1 MAKYL
6 RLPDGSLYEV
16 PDNMSYGEAMQ
27 LARKD
32 YPDAFGAAQPQAQA
46 PAEQPQAERTW
57 GEAITDTGA
66 GLVKGVGNLVQLP
79 GQLYGLATG
88 DFSDTGVL
96 AAGKRIREAG
106 EGMESD
112 VLKQRRAA
120 VQQKVQAAESQGAIE
135 AFKTSF
141 METVKDPALIS
152 SFIAEQLPQLV
163 PIIATGGTAA
173 GLAAGRASAA
183 ALAKGAT
190 ADVAAKAA
198 QAAAV
203 KIGTTAAIQTGAVM
217 QGTDV
222 GADTYDAIYKNVLQH
237 TKDPQKAAEAALN
250 RARAAGVAGYGISVL
265 ANRYLLGGEAL
276 EKALLGGKT
285 GVGMVT
291 GAATGALKEI
301 PSENVEELGG
311 ALARNIAL
319 KDVDPTQ
326 SLTQGLGETAA
337 QATLGAVALGGV
349 AGANAGR
356 GGAEI
361 ARAKRQEER
370 AAQERTAAEEAKAK
384 AEQMADPQYLLD
396 IGQRYD
402 ALIEQRKQLREIINR
417 KVEKDDLEGQQTKQD
432 ARRQMQELDQDTTNR
447 DLVREYRAAKP
458 RIEELRRAPE
468 DVMLGYVGMG
478 AEPTEGIQA
487 RGKAKGL
494 YAGQP
499 SEEAQTQQPDP
510 SVQWARGVVE
520 WATDP
525 SEVRIRP
532 LEQRSGQSATGGLD
546 DLAALLMER
555 PERAAAVAKT
565 RPNIPGLSAW
575 QNTQLYKRLNVLV
588 PAYELR
594 RQATEAGQRGT
605 QAAQSRLLEVEA
617 EETAALDSARAEEAR
632 LRAEYEEAVRRAPQ
646 DIETRNARLRLEAA
660 AAEVAAIERMAQGA
674 SDFTGQ
680 GRLFAD
686 EAQGGA
692 SAARTPTARR
702 LAQQLQI
709 ARATGNRREAQRL
722 VEALRDQ
729 RDREA
734 SVTEREGPAVP
745 AELQKE
751 LGAGEVP
758 PAARLRETRDEA
770 FAGYVDLISRF
781 NRGAAR
787 QEQLESQ
794 QQIVINSLI
803 REAEE
808 NRGSPLSQ
816 SEADI
821 VARDAERMLR
831 DLRMR
836 FGDTRGTVQVGPP
849 KDADY
854 TTPWN
859 EDGTLRTDITE
870 PGATGY
876 GAPNVESFGPGYRT
890 FGSPAAAVRSIEEGL
905 DRLARTTAQVP
916 SRDHTDLLGTAAQR
930 FERALTFAQQRG
942 GTEADQA
949 LVARLADNADR
960 VLRDTETAPLATEY
974 LDDVRAGR
982 LGSAESKRQELAQR
996 LDLMD
1001 RMRDNADTRALPF
1014 TGRRGA
1020 PEPSVPYQTS
1030 TEFASFEELD
1040 RYLASDALKEQRA
1053 ALGLTKD
1060 TVSRLNKRLEP
1071 LRQKVAE
1078 LEQAAAEQKRLYDVA
1093 NSASE
1098 ADHAAAKTLV
1108 KETQRK
1114 VDRIESELDAAS
1126 FSLRQQLAE
1135 ASARLQSLHDRRAF
1149 VAREIQGIYSIWA
1162 NASQTEQSVRATIAA
1177 QNTRAKQLLGTVDA
1191 PASMDVERI
1200 FAEEERVRQLRRAT
1214 GGRMSLYVRALDDVA
1229 KAFAAMNNI
1238 AAQEGAPGEF
1248 SAALDLYLQKHEEAA
1263 IQLAELRKEG
1273 NALTAAQRNA
1283 ARAEKQIA
1291 DLYDKSTHA
1300 QKGVT
1305 EAQQAEAEA
1314 REKLKTVRERHE
1326 HLISFWEKEQAL
1338 VKEQKQ
1344 LARQIAAAKGTITK
1358 TSKRMDAVRDLFLEQ
1373 QGQILTEYRA
1383 QVVQAEALRDEV
1395 LRETEAQLASV
1406 RKDINAALA
1415 EAAPLRRRL
1424 NRLEE
1429 RVRPQPKPAQID
1441 RGEKPQVQSD
1451 AEAAQRAAQT
1461 QAEAERLV
1469 APRGVGRT
1477 QVSFEPRRLLASK
1490 DEKAP
1495 RRIEELI
1502 KILESPR
1509 TAPVELAPVD
1519 TQERDKLRKQQA
1531 DLFNKYQNA
1540 KSARSRALFGD
1551 MYDRI
1556 TARLRDAE
1564 QTTAS
1569 ALNNE
1574 ELVRVYE
1581 SMLPSIEVREA
1592 ARVELEKRR
1601 ADVDEKLSARL
1612 RSAEMRSSKRND
1624 ILKQLKD
1631 LEPRIEAKALNMRDL
1646 AAIERRPER
1655 RAEIEAKKAPLLQQL
1670 QDRRARLLEE
1680 LKGLD
1685 ERISKAFGVS
1695 RTPLEYR
1702 PTVEPAPAPKT
1713 DEEYSQAIE
1722 TRRKLYAEVDALN
1735 EQMRNAPYAEYKKLV
1750 KKRDALLQVLG
1761 DTSRDDSVAKAVQK
1775 AVAEVRGLGLKK
1787 LSEKRSAVLERLSTS
1802 PILAELDADQ
1812 LQSVAELAIG
1822 QPSGRAAGPVARNIG
1837 TNQQVLSQ
1845 AREATATDEAAAD
1858 VDADRLVAEQ
1868 RLEKHRANLVRI
1880 QNEIKRLKDAGRLK
1894 KGRAYTERG
1903 RTVVDLERRVKG
1915 AIERITKKLESYKY
1929 DDTAA
1934 FEAAED
1940 FESQTK
1946 LAEDLGVA
1954 QNIAESIDVE
1964 LPSEMRENGVSLE
1977 FSDPIEPLTMDAY
1990 EAALDGRVLD
2000 VLDVLADIGSNA
2012 LIRDSAAALRPL
2024 VMRTK
2029 IEVTTEPVTLNGQR
2043 VEAKYSPAQNKAT
2056 FDIRYLGERTVVHE
2070 LSHAATMRALDTPV
2084 EQQTPAQRRAVQEL
2098 DALLA
2103 DVKKDPK
2110 LEGAAFTENLPEFVA
2125 DLFSNTRLHAALD
2138 RGMKNWFKRFYNGI
2152 ANLIG
2157 LPKLQLT
2164 SERALAQA
2172 KELLMPSRQIKAVN
2186 QTDVASVMRG
2196 VFPNADIK
2204 TAAGTPNAIS
2214 KGVSQIVGRGE
2225 QSWWQ
2230 KVQANV
2236 AGLAFRTQ
2244 FLDNYA
2250 PIEQLTRMGVE
2261 RGKLDSMRAFQTMY
2275 YLRFGQQRNQFL
2287 AQAASRGVPQLV
2299 KNPDGGFTYEA
2310 KEGPN
2315 LAEISR
2321 ILSDADIGDAQQ
2333 VEGEFTAFLAI
2344 RRAMQVPGGFEK
2356 LNTKEPMTR
2365 AQAEAFMADVAADP
2379 KRQQAFE
2386 RAAEVYRQYN
2396 ANLLDFLVQ
2405 TGAMEK
2411 VKADALKRGDFVPF
2425 YRSTPDGTVEL
2436 VVMGERPV
2444 RIGDIASQPYL
2455 KEMLGDDQKILPV
2468 FTSALQNTAML
2479 LDMGLRN
2486 QAVKDTAYTMRDLGM
2501 GKVGS
2506 GVGPTGA
2513 RSKRN
2518 TLHFKEKGADR
2529 FLIMDE
2535 AALDQYGVPAEL
2547 LVKGMEGIKTTLPW
2561 VVKAMGVPAN
2571 WLRAGVTR
2579 MPTYALRQLIRD
2591 PINAWLV
2598 TGGNFTPVLSS
2609 LGELAKMQG
2618 GRSPTEDVLQR
2629 AGAISSNVFTGDKAD
2644 WNRTLRDISA
2654 GKNTWDTALAKLDAF
2669 ATQGDTATRA
2679 VLYNMYRERGMTHME
2694 ALLGS
2699 LESMNFSRRG
2709 VSPTMHFLSTMIPFF
2724 NAQIQGLDVI
2734 YRAAKGVSLFEK
2746 ETNARGKM
2754 LARGALML
2762 GSTLLYA
2769 AMMQDDEAY
2778 KNATEQERALNW
2790 FVRFPGLD
2798 EPVRVPIPFELGYA
2812 FKAIPEMLI
2821 NAAAEDKEA
2830 GDVVAGIGKLLY
2842 NSIPL
2847 GIPQALKPGIEV
2859 VTNYSFY
2866 SGRDI
2871 VSAREQALEPEAQ
2884 VRQNTTA
2891 LAQMLGGAAGVS
2903 PIQIDYLI
2911 RGYFGGLGALVAQMP
2926 NIVFRPGAPDEQV
2939 ERAERKLSELPVV
2952 GSLFQPTDGRGLIDE
2967 AYKTSQDFDRKA
2979 RTYKALVEQGRRA
2992 EAQAFAQRYIGEI
3005 AAASEAGRFRQQMGE
3020 FAKYRRFIQAS
3031 PSLSAQE
3038 KREQL
3043 DALRKIEI
3051 AYAQQLQALGK
3062 TTRQ

>member
-1 MAKYL
+1 MSKYL
-6 RLPDGSLYEV
+6 RLPNGALYEV
-16 PDNMSYGEAMQ
+16 PDSMSYGEAMQ

-46 PAEQPQAERTW
+46 PVEQPKGERTW
-57 GEAITDTGA
+57 GEAAGDVGA

-120 VQQKVQAAESQGAIE
+120 VQQKVQAAEGQGAIE

-141 METVKDPALIS
+141 METIKDPALLS
-152 SFIAEQLPQLV
+152 SFIAEQLPQLL

-203 KIGTTAAIQTGAVM
+203 KVGTTAAIQTGAVM

-222 GADTYDAIYKNVLQH
+222 GADTYDAIFQNVLQRGG
-237 TKDPQKAAEAALN
+237 TREQAAEAALN
-250 RARAAGVAGYGISVL
+250 RARAAGVAGYVISVL
-265 ANRYLLGGEAL
+265 ANRYLPGGEAL

-301 PSENVEELGG
+301 PSENIEELGG

-349 AGANAGR
+349 SGANAGR
-356 GGAEI
+356 GGNEV
-361 ARAKRQEER
+361 ARAKREEER

-417 KVEKDDLEGQQTKQD
+417 KIEKDDLEGQQAKQD

-458 RIEELRRAPE
+458 RIEALRTQQAEQARLAKLSPLEAFLEGIPEVQVLPTKRTKGPATISEEVDEAGFRAPARPATPDQQLVQFVNERVQLAQQQLPDATVEDMADYIAQDPRRA
-468 DVMLGYVGMG
+468 
-478 AEPTEGIQA
+478 AEFVA
-487 RGKAKGL
+487 RK
-494 YAGQP
+494 
-499 SEEAQTQQPDP
+499 
-510 SVQWARGVVE
+510 
-520 WATDP
+520 
-525 SEVRIRP
+525 
-532 LEQRSGQSATGGLD
+532 
-546 DLAALLMER
+546 
-555 PERAAAVAKT
+555 
-565 RPNIPGLSAW
+565 PNIPGLPVKM
-575 QNTQLYKRLNVLV
+575 QTQLIKRVDAHLQGLQ
-588 PAYELR
+588 
-594 RQATEAGQRGT
+594 RQAAQAGLRAT
-605 QAAQSRLLEVEA
+605 QAAQTRIGDVES
-617 EETAALDSARAEEAR
+617 EEAAALESARAEDERMRVEREAEAQRMAR
-632 LRAEYEEAVRRAPQ
+632 LNPEAQALYRMGQRPGPAIPQPGMFSDTPTELVRVQAPSFGQAAQQFSGATQGLDLQFNEDRNRVFGPEAVGTGEPQVTGPARRVEGGFRLFNEPGAPATDVGFRPLQQRVARLLASPDLSDEGYAFLRRVEDTLPRADAQVQEIRKGQTTQGYEQDVAQLGSLYDALDEQIGAIERGEQGVVTEGAPKYEEYAYRSEPAAASTAAMRPAFGTEVQAVLEGRPVKEPVPRGQPDTLERQEQEPRVVPAAQRRTVTAPSTLRGPSTSVRPGDLQ
-646 DIETRNARLRLEAA
+646 GNVPERRGGKPLQVPRQLSEQLALYEQARTEDQAAQLPLFEDVEKERGAIKADPEAFKRFMNSPFVRKLQKNLRESKELLKKRKPIEQMKKQVDALTAKVEAMRKA
-660 AAEVAAIERMAQGA
+660 AAEYRTESVVLENGRKLMSMQRSVRDLSESLTKRVLDDMQLRGALQKAREDVAVFERAAEMARGTPVYKDLSAELNKTRDELEALQAEHAALQIALKTLDSQIRVAKAANRIAELRNAAPFPYELAEAEAELRAAQVSLGDAVVEVGVQERMAK
-674 SDFTGQ
+674 
-680 GRLFAD
+680 
-686 EAQGGA
+686 AQ
-692 SAARTPTARR
+692 
-702 LAQQLQI
+702 
-709 ARATGNRREAQRL
+709 
-722 VEALRDQ
+722 
-729 RDREA
+729 
-734 SVTEREGPAVP
+734 
-745 AELQKE
+745 
-751 LGAGEVP
+751 
-758 PAARLRETRDEA
+758 
-770 FAGYVDLISRF
+770 
-781 NRGAAR
+781 
-787 QEQLESQ
+787 
-794 QQIVINSLI
+794 
-803 REAEE
+803 
-808 NRGSPLSQ
+808 
-816 SEADI
+816 
-821 VARDAERMLR
+821 
-831 DLRMR
+831 
-836 FGDTRGTVQVGPP
+836 
-849 KDADY
+849 
-854 TTPWN
+854 
-859 EDGTLRTDITE
+859 
-870 PGATGY
+870 
-876 GAPNVESFGPGYRT
+876 
-890 FGSPAAAVRSIEEGL
+890 
-905 DRLARTTAQVP
+905 
-916 SRDHTDLLGTAAQR
+916 TAA
-930 FERALTFAQQRG
+930 
-942 GTEADQA
+942 
-949 LVARLADNADR
+949 
-960 VLRDTETAPLATEY
+960 
-974 LDDVRAGR
+974 
-982 LGSAESKRQELAQR
+982 
-996 LDLMD
+996 
-1001 RMRDNADTRALPF
+1001 
-1014 TGRRGA
+1014 
-1020 PEPSVPYQTS
+1020 
-1030 TEFASFEELD
+1030 
-1040 RYLASDALKEQRA
+1040 EQRA
-1053 ALGLTKD
+1053 AEAVNASNRRKQEREKFL
-1060 TVSRLNKRLEP
+1060 
-1071 LRQKVAE
+1071 
-1078 LEQAAAEQKRLYDVA
+1078 AEQKRLEA
-1093 NSASE
+1093 MHSA
-1098 ADHAAAKTLV
+1098 A
-1108 KETQRK
+1108 
-1114 VDRIESELDAAS
+1114 VDRRRFDALDDAQ
-1126 FSLRQQLAE
+1126 R
-1135 ASARLQSLHDRRAF
+1135 SARERLLSGETP
-1149 VAREIQGIYSIWA
+1149 EIPD
-1162 NASQTEQSVRATIAA
+1162 T
-1177 QNTRAKQLLGTVDA
+1177 
-1191 PASMDVERI
+1191 
-1200 FAEEERVRQLRRAT
+1200 ERVRMQGDPYKVLGGYRA
-1214 GGRMSLYVRALDDVA
+1214 RIR
-1229 KAFAAMNNI
+1229 
-1238 AAQEGAPGEF
+1238 
-1248 SAALDLYLQKHEEAA
+1248 DL
-1263 IQLAELRKEG
+1263 
-1273 NALTAAQRNA
+1273 
-1283 ARAEKQIA
+1283 EKQIMA
-1291 DLYDKSTHA
+1291 GFRKSKVFAGTNL
-1300 QKGVT
+1300 
-1305 EAQQAEAEA
+1305 
-1314 REKLKTVRERHE
+1314 EKLRKTHDN
-1326 HLISFWEKEQAL
+1326 LYEQYRQA
-1338 VKEQKQ
+1338 KTAEQ
-1344 LARQIAAAKGTITK
+1344 R
-1358 TSKRMDAVRDLFLEQ
+1358 DAIGIKYDQ
-1373 QGQILTEYRA
+1373 A
-1383 QVVQAEALRDEV
+1383 AEALRAAEQRFKTESVMWPGAKGMLDELDAV
-1395 LRETEAQLASV
+1395 TFKAEWLESAINRGEFD
-1406 RKDINAALA
+1406 DI
-1415 EAAPLRRRL
+1415 
-1424 NRLEE
+1424 
-1429 RVRPQPKPAQID
+1429 RPQAAETFARTATAVAERRATENKIAAETAAARADAPATSGEPLTRTEVKKATKAKGTVYKA
-1441 RGEKPQVQSD
+1441 RGGIEAKQMYADYQAAIEIAKK
-1451 AEAAQRAAQT
+1451 AESEARGGDFVGRPT
-1461 QAEAERLV
+1461 QALSA
-1469 APRGVGRT
+1469 
-1477 QVSFEPRRLLASK
+1477 
-1490 DEKAP
+1490 
-1495 RRIEELI
+1495 
-1502 KILESPR
+1502 
-1509 TAPVELAPVD
+1509 
-1519 TQERDKLRKQQA
+1519 QA
-1531 DLFNKYQNA
+1531 Q
-1540 KSARSRALFGD
+1540 
-1551 MYDRI
+1551 
-1556 TARLRDAE
+1556 
-1564 QTTAS
+1564 
-1569 ALNNE
+1569 
-1574 ELVRVYE
+1574 
-1581 SMLPSIEVREA
+1581 EA
-1592 ARVELEKRR
+1592 AR
-1601 ADVDEKLSARL
+1601 D
-1612 RSAEMRSSKRND
+1612 
-1624 ILKQLKD
+1624 
-1631 LEPRIEAKALNMRDL
+1631 
-1646 AAIERRPER
+1646 
-1655 RAEIEAKKAPLLQQL
+1655 
-1670 QDRRARLLEE
+1670 
-1680 LKGLD
+1680 
-1685 ERISKAFGVS
+1685 
-1695 RTPLEYR
+1695 
-1702 PTVEPAPAPKT
+1702 
-1713 DEEYSQAIE
+1713 
-1722 TRRKLYAEVDALN
+1722 
-1735 EQMRNAPYAEYKKLV
+1735 
-1750 KKRDALLQVLG
+1750 
-1761 DTSRDDSVAKAVQK
+1761 
-1775 AVAEVRGLGLKK
+1775 
-1787 LSEKRSAVLERLSTS
+1787 
-1802 PILAELDADQ
+1802 
-1812 LQSVAELAIG
+1812 
-1822 QPSGRAAGPVARNIG
+1822 
-1837 TNQQVLSQ
+1837 
-1845 AREATATDEAAAD
+1845 
-1858 VDADRLVAEQ
+1858 
-1868 RLEKHRANLVRI
+1868 
-1880 QNEIKRLKDAGRLK
+1880 GRL
-1894 KGRAYTERG
+1894 
-1903 RTVVDLERRVKG
+1903 
-1915 AIERITKKLESYKY
+1915 
-1929 DDTAA
+1929 
-1934 FEAAED
+1934 
-1940 FESQTK
+1940 
-1946 LAEDLGVA
+1946 
-1954 QNIAESIDVE
+1954 
-1964 LPSEMRENGVSLE
+1964 
-1977 FSDPIEPLTMDAY
+1977 
-1990 EAALDGRVLD
+1990 LD
-2000 VLDVLADIGSNA
+2000 VLDDIITNSTNPLTRELAA
-2012 LIRDSAAALRPL
+2012 KFKPL
-2024 VMRTK
+2024 MLRTK
-2029 IEVTTEPVTLNGQR
+2029 LQVEPQQFVVDGVRLEGQYDPETNTIRMDPEALTEEALMHEV
-2043 VEAKYSPAQNKAT
+2043 A
-2056 FDIRYLGERTVVHE
+2056 
-2070 LSHAATMRALDTPV
+2070 HAATLRALAMP
-2084 EQQTPAQRRAVQEL
+2084 ENELSAQQVAAKRELENLYREIQSDPAFAEEYARKDLSEFVSEVLSNGEVRAKL
-2098 DALLA
+2098 DARKPTLLS
-2103 DVKKDPK
+2103 K
-2110 LEGAAFTENLPEFVA
+2110 LHEL
-2125 DLFSNTRLHAALD
+2125 LMR
-2138 RGMKNWFKRFYNGI
+2138 
-2152 ANLIG
+2152 LIG
-2157 LPKLQLT
+2157 ITPESSR
-2164 SERALAQA
+2164 SERALKAA
-2172 KELLMPSRQIKAVN
+2172 EALFMPSRPFVMVDN
-2186 QTDVASVMRG
+2186 RTVASVMRG
-2196 VFPNADIK
+2196 VFPGANIK
-2204 TAAGTPNAIS
+2204 AAAGTPNAIS

-2299 KNPDGGFTYEA
+2299 KNTDGGFTYEA

-2315 LAEISR
+2315 LAEVSR
-2321 ILSDADIGDAQQ
+2321 ILSDAGIGDEQQ

-2629 AGAISSNVFTGDKAD
+2629 AGAISSNVFTGDKSD

-2746 ETNARGKM
+2746 ETNARGK
-2754 LARGALML
+2754 LFARGALML
-2762 GSTLLYA
+2762 GSTLMYA

-2830 GDVVAGIGKLLY
+2830 GDVVAGIGKMLY
-2842 NSIPL
+2842 SSIPL

-2859 VTNYSFY
+2859 ATNYSFY

-2891 LAQMLGGAAGVS
+2891 LAQMLGSAAGVS

-2952 GSLFQPTDGRGLIDE
+2952 GSLFQPTDGRGIIDE

>member
-120 VQQKVQAAESQGAIE
+120 VQQKVQAAEGQGAIE
-135 AFKTSF
+135 AYMTSF
-141 METVKDPALIS
+141 METLKDPALIS
-152 SFIAEQLPQLV
+152 SFIAEQLSQLL

-198 QAAAV
+198 QAAAIKV
-203 KIGTTAAIQTGAVM
+203 GTTAAIQTGAVM
-217 QGTDV
+217 QGTGV
-222 GADTYDAIYKNVLQH
+222 GADTYDAIYKNVLQR

-265 ANRYLLGGEAL
+265 ANRYLPGGEAL
-276 EKALLGGKT
+276 EKALFGGKT

-291 GAATGALKEI
+291 GAAAGALKEI

-370 AAQERTAAEEAKAK
+370 ATQERTAAEEAKAK

-402 ALIEQRKQLREIINR
+402 ALIEQRKQLREITNR
-417 KVEKDDLEGQQTKQD
+417 KVEKDDLEGQQAKQD
-432 ARRQMQELDQDTTNR
+432 ARNALRALDEDQSNR
-447 DLVREYRAAKP
+447 ELVRTYFENKD
-458 RIEELRRAPE
+458 RIAQARRAPE
-468 DVMLGYVGMG
+468 DIMLDTVGLG
-478 AEPTEGIQA
+478 AEPAEGIQP

-494 YAGQP
+494 YPAQPEAVQAPKQEVPAG
-499 SEEAQTQQPDP
+499 
-510 SVQWARGVVE
+510 VQWARQVTE

-525 SEVRIRP
+525 NEVRIRP
-532 LEQRSGQSATGGLD
+532 LEARPAQAPTGGLD
-546 DLAALLMER
+546 DLAGLLMEQ
-555 PERAAAVAKT
+555 PIRARQLVETKA
-565 RPNIPGLSAW
+565 NIPGLNPW
-575 QNTQLYKRLNVLV
+575 QNTQLQKRLQRALQ
-588 PAYELR
+588 PLEE
-594 RQATEAGQRGT
+594 QQRGAFKQRT
-605 QAAQSRLLEVEA
+605 QDYAG
-617 EETAALDSARAEEAR
+617 TAAPQLQLEQDPFVEEYQQYAADEGKAERMTRAEIDR
-632 LRAEYEEAVRRAPQ
+632 
-646 DIETRNARLRLEAA
+646 IEQQAK
-660 AAEVAAIERMAQGA
+660 GA
-674 SDFTGQ
+674 SDYTGQ
-680 GRLFAD
+680 PRLFAD
-686 EAQGGA
+686 EAQTGA
-692 SAARTPTARR
+692 MPTRATTARS
-702 LAQQLQI
+702 LAAQLQI
-709 ARATGNRREAQRL
+709 ARATGNRAEQRRL
-722 VEALRDQ
+722 VEALRDLNA
-729 RDREA
+729 RED
-734 SVTEREGPAVP
+734 VRETEGPSIP
-745 AELQKE
+745 PELPQE
-751 LGAGEVP
+751 LGVTGPVP
-758 PAARLRETRDEA
+758 QTSQLRERRDEA
-770 FAGYVDLISRF
+770 FAGYVSLVDRF
-781 NRGAAR
+781 NRGAA
-787 QEQLESQ
+787 QPEQLQ
-794 QQIVINSLI
+794 AQRDVIVNTLI
-803 REAEE
+803 REREE
-808 NRGSPLSQ
+808 NTGSPVSSAEGDL
-816 SEADI
+816 I
-821 VARDAERMLR
+821 ARETDDMLR
-831 DLRMR
+831 DLRNR
-836 FGDTRGTVQVGPP
+836 FGDTRGTVRIG
-849 KDADY
+849 A
-854 TTPWN
+854 
-859 EDGTLRTDITE
+859 
-870 PGATGY
+870 PGAKDTEYAPAWENGELRRDLTDPGGTGF
-876 GAPNVESFGPGYRT
+876 GSANIESFGPGYRT
-890 FGSPAAAVRSIEEGL
+890 FGARDAAVRSIGERL
-905 DRLARTTAQVP
+905 DQLASTTAGKTREDITNVLPKPEQRIQQGINAVQQ
-916 SRDHTDLLGTAAQR
+916 SGAQESDVALAQR
-930 FERALTFAQQRG
+930 LDQMRPRVMADTQAQQ
-942 GTEADQA
+942 AA
-949 LVARLADNADR
+949 LDW
-960 VLRDTETAPLATEY
+960 
-974 LDDVRAGR
+974 LDDVRANR
-982 LGSAESKRQELAQR
+982 QGSAQMSRRALEDRLAVIEQAV
-996 LDLMD
+996 DQT
-1001 RMRDNADTRALPF
+1001 DTRALPL

-1020 PEPSVPYQTS
+1020 AVAPENQGLPFQSS
-1030 TEFASFEELD
+1030 TEFSSFEELD
-1040 RYLASDALKEQRA
+1040 AYLASDAIKEQRDG
-1053 ALGLTKD
+1053 LGLAKD
-1060 TVSRLNKRLEP
+1060 TMSRLNKRLEP
-1071 LRQKVAE
+1071 LRARLAGFE
-1078 LEQAAAEQKRLYDVA
+1078 LALAQANERLQNARGGDKKAATD
-1093 NSASE
+1093 
-1098 ADHAAAKTLV
+1098 LV
-1108 KETQRK
+1108 KEAKTRVDELQRK
-1114 VDRIESELDAAS
+1114 LDDELGTM
-1126 FSLRQQLAE
+1126 RAE
-1135 ASARLQSLHDRRAF
+1135 LSKVNARMTALNERRAYLS
-1149 VAREIQGIYSIWA
+1149 REIEGIYNIWA
-1162 NASQTEQSVRATIAA
+1162 NASQVEQDRRADVNAAPLEIKQSRRAIAA
-1177 QNTRAKQLLGTVDA
+1177 
-1191 PASMDVERI
+1191 
-1200 FAEEERVRQLRRAT
+1200 
-1214 GGRMSLYVRALDDVA
+1214 RMSFYADAQRKVADAYQRVLDT
-1229 KAFAAMNNI
+1229 
-1238 AAQEGAPGEF
+1238 E
-1248 SAALDLYLQKHEEAA
+1248 LDSTKKRFFDTFDTYLRTVEEAA
-1263 IQLAELRKEG
+1263 VQLAELRK
-1273 NALTAAQRNA
+1273 ADSKL
-1283 ARAEKQIA
+1283 IA
-1291 DLYDKSTHA
+1291 
-1300 QKGVT
+1300 
-1305 EAQQAEAEA
+1305 
-1314 REKLKTVRERHE
+1314 TVRRKAVAEQRLAETQERHK
-1326 HLISFWEKEQAL
+1326 HLIAFWEKEQQL
-1338 VKEQKQ
+1338 VQEQSK
-1344 LARQIAAAKGTITK
+1344 LARQIVAARGAITK
-1358 TSKRMDAVRDLFLEQ
+1358 VSNRINTVVQRFEAEQGVELEQ
-1373 QGQILTEYRA
+1373 RREVLA
-1383 QVVQAEALRDEV
+1383 QAQELQDEV
-1395 LRETEAQLASV
+1395 NDRDGAQI
-1406 RKDINAALA
+1406 K
-1415 EAAPLRRRL
+1415 PLRAAVADLAAQTESLRRFL
-1424 NRLEE
+1424 QPFEQRLKPRPTPVQIE
-1429 RVRPQPKPAQID
+1429 REI
-1441 RGEKPQVQSD
+1441 KPQVQAD
-1451 AEAAQRAAQT
+1451 REAAQAATEAQERAK
-1461 QAEAERLV
+1461 RLV
-1469 APRGVGRT
+1469 SPENVSREV
-1477 QVSFEPRRLLASK
+1477 VSFEKRRRLAEQ

-1495 RRIEELI
+1495 RRIEELQRL
-1502 KILESPR
+1502 LESPL
-1509 TAPVELAPVD
+1509 TP
-1519 TQERDKLRKQQA
+1519 
-1531 DLFNKYQNA
+1531 
-1540 KSARSRALFGD
+1540 
-1551 MYDRI
+1551 
-1556 TARLRDAE
+1556 
-1564 QTTAS
+1564 
-1569 ALNNE
+1569 
-1574 ELVRVYE
+1574 
-1581 SMLPSIEVREA
+1581 IEMREA
-1592 ARVELEKRR
+1592 ARAELDTRR
-1601 ADVDEKLSARL
+1601 TEVDDKLKARL
-1612 RSAEMRSSKRND
+1612 RNAEERSVTRNNLLQE
-1624 ILKQLKD
+1624 LKT
-1631 LEPRIEAKALNMRDL
+1631 LEARIANKALNQKDL
-1646 AAIERRPER
+1646 ARIEKNPELR
-1655 RAEIEAKKAPLLQQL
+1655 EQIEAQKAPLLEKL
-1670 QDRRARLLEE
+1670 QEQRAGKLTRLF
-1680 LKGLD
+1680 KLD
-1685 ERISKAFGVS
+1685 ARISRAFGVT
-1695 RTPLEYR
+1695 RTPVGDFVTPR
-1702 PTVEPAPAPKT
+1702 GDAA
-1713 DEEYSQAIE
+1713 Q
-1722 TRRKLYAEVDALN
+1722 AEVESLAAAQRPAQQTR
-1735 EQMRNAPYAEYKKLV
+1735 EIPRARAESEIEDIVSPVIEGPDGQERRLV
-1750 KKRDALLQVLG
+1750 
-1761 DTSRDDSVAKAVQK
+1761 T
-1775 AVAEVRGLGLKK
+1775 
-1787 LSEKRSAVLERLSTS
+1787 
-1802 PILAELDADQ
+1802 
-1812 LQSVAELAIG
+1812 
-1822 QPSGRAAGPVARNIG
+1822 QPGGRAAGPAARNIRK
-1837 TNQQVLSQ
+1837 NQRRITQ
-1845 AREATATDEAAAD
+1845 ARAATPAEEEAALSAGE
-1858 VDADRLVAEQ
+1858 ALVSQ
-1868 RLEKHRANLVRI
+1868 
-1880 QNEIKRLKDAGRLK
+1880 KRLDKLQENLKRVQAEKERLKAAGRLK
-1894 KGRAYTERG
+1894 KGNAYTDRG
-1903 RTVVDLERRVKG
+1903 RYVVDLERRVKAQIARVETARASDLRTFD
-1915 AIERITKKLESYKY
+1915 AIEATERDLQRMA
-1929 DDTAA
+1929 DA
-1934 FEAAED
+1934 EAAR
-1940 FESQTK
+1940 
-1946 LAEDLGVA
+1946 
-1954 QNIAESIDVE
+1954 E
-1964 LPSEMRENGVSLE
+1964 LLLNNPMDIEVPSEMRGDANLE
-1977 FSDPIEPLTMDAY
+1977 FSDPIEPLTVDAQ
-1990 EAALDGRVLD
+1990 EAAMDGRLLD
-2000 VLDVLADIGSNA
+2000 VLDTLADTGSNQ

-2029 IEVTTEPVTLNGQR
+2029 LVVTEGPVTIDGKQ
-2043 VEAKYSPAQNKAT
+2043 VEAKFNPVTNTAT
-2056 FDIRYLGERTVVHE
+2056 FDRKYLGERTVVHE
-2070 LSHAATMRALDTPV
+2070 LSHAATLRALNLPETELTD
-2084 EQQTPAQRRAVQEL
+2084 AQRNAKAEL
-2098 DALLA
+2098 QRLFD
-2103 DVKKDPK
+2103 DVASDPK
-2110 LEGAAFTENLPEFVA
+2110 LAGASFAEDLGEFTA
-2125 DLFSNTRLHAALD
+2125 DLFSNTRLHDVLN
-2138 RGMKNWFKRFYNGI
+2138 RGMANWFKRFYNSV
-2152 ANLIG
+2152 ADLIG

-2172 KELLMPSRQIKAVN
+2172 RELLMPSRQILTVKKSE
-2186 QTDVASVMRG
+2186 VASVMRG
-2196 VFPNADIK
+2196 VFPNANIK
-2204 TAAGTPNAIS
+2204 AAAGTPDAIS

-2230 KVQANV
+2230 KLQANV

-2250 PIEQLTRMGVE
+2250 PIEQLIRMGVE
-2261 RGKLDSMRAFQTMY
+2261 RGKLYSMRAFQTMY

-2455 KEMLGDDQKILPV
+2455 KELLGDDQKILPV
-2468 FTSALQNTAML
+2468 FTGALQNTAML

-2535 AALDQYGVPAEL
+2535 AALDQFGVPAEL
-2547 LVKGMEGIKTTLPW
+2547 LVKGMEGIKTTLPV

-2609 LGELAKMQG
+2609 LGEMAKMQG

-2644 WNRTLRDISA
+2644 WSRTLRDISA

-2679 VLYNMYRERGMTHME
+2679 VLYSMYRERGMTHME

-2746 ETNARGKM
+2746 ETNARGKL

-2778 KNATEQERALNW
+2778 KNATDQERALNW

-2830 GDVVAGIGKLLY
+2830 GDVVAGIAKLLY

-2859 VTNYSFY
+2859 ATNYSFY

-2871 VSAREQALEPEAQ
+2871 VSTREQALEPEAQ
-2884 VRQNTTA
+2884 IRQNTTA
-2891 LAQMLGGAAGVS
+2891 LAQMLSGLTGAAAPFVGQERGLS

-2926 NIVFRPGAPDEQV
+2926 NIVFRPGAPDAQV

-2952 GSLFQPTDGRGLIDE
+2952 GSLFQPTDGRGIIDE
-2967 AYKTSQDFDRKA
+2967 AYKTSQEFERKS

-2992 EAQAFAQRYIGEI
+2992 EAQAFAQRYVGEI

>member
-16 PDNMSYGEAMQ
+16 PDSMSYGEAMQ

-46 PAEQPQAERTW
+46 PAEQPKAERTW
-57 GEAITDTGA
+57 GEAVTDTGA

-152 SFIAEQLPQLV
+152 SFVAEQLPQLV

-222 GADTYDAIYKNVLQH
+222 GADTYDAIFQNVLQRGG
-237 TKDPQKAAEAALN
+237 TREQAAEAALN

-265 ANRYLLGGEAL
+265 ANRYLPGGEAL
-276 EKALLGGKT
+276 EKALFGGKT

-291 GAATGALKEI
+291 GAAAGALKEI

-356 GGAEI
+356 GGAEV

-402 ALIEQRKQLREIINR
+402 ALTEQRKQLREVINR
-417 KVEKDDLEGQQTKQD
+417 KVEKDDLEGQQAKQD
-432 ARRQMQELDQDTTNR
+432 ARRQMQELDQDTANR

-458 RIEELRRAPE
+458 RIEVLRTQQAEQARVAGMTPE
-468 DVMLGYVGMG
+468 EYFL
-478 AEPTEGIQA
+478 EGIPEVQVSPTQ
-487 RGKAKGL
+487 RTKGP
-494 YAGQP
+494 ATI
-499 SEEAQTQQPDP
+499 SEEVDELGFMAPARPATPAQQLAQRVNERVQLAQQQLPD
-510 SVQWARGVVE
+510 ATVE
-520 WATDP
+520 DMADYIAQDP
-525 SEVRIRP
+525 R
-532 LEQRSGQSATGGLD
+532 
-546 DLAALLMER
+546 LAAEF
-555 PERAAAVAKT
+555 VAKK
-565 RPNIPGLSAW
+565 PNIPGLPVKV
-575 QNTQLYKRLNVLV
+575 QTQLIKRVDAQLQGFQRQTTQAV
-588 PAYELR
+588 
-594 RQATEAGQRGT
+594 RQAMQAT
-605 QAAQSRLLEVEA
+605 QARVGEVES
-617 EETAALDSARAEEAR
+617 EEAAALESARAEDERMRAEREAEIQRMAR
-632 LRAEYEEAVRRAPQ
+632 LNPEAQALYRIGQRPKWGMFAPEQLELVRAEAPSVGQAAQQLAGATRGLDLQFNEDRNRALGPEAVGTGEPQVTGPARRVEGGFRLFNEPGAPATDVGFRPLQQRVARLLASPDLSDEGYAFLRRVEDTLPRADAQVQEIRKGQTTQGYEQDVAKLGSLYDALDEQIGAIERGEQGVVTEGPPKYEEDAYRSEPAAASTAAMRPAFGTEVQAVLEGRPVKEPVPRGQPDTMERQEQESRVVPAAQRRTVTAPSTLRGPNTSVRPGDLQ
-646 DIETRNARLRLEAA
+646 GNVPTRRGGKPLQVPRQLSEQLALYEQARTEDQAAQLPLFEDVEKERGAIKADPEAFKRFMNSPFVRKLQKNLRESKELLKKRKPIEQMKKQVDALTAKVEAMRKA
-660 AAEVAAIERMAQGA
+660 AAEYRTESAVLEDGRKLLSMQRSVRDLSESLTKRVLDDMQLRGALQKAREDVAVFERAAEMARGTPVYKDLSAELNKTRDDLEALQAEHAALQIALKTLDSQIRVAKAANRIAELRNAAPFPYELAEAEAELRAAQVSLGDAVVEVGAQERMAK
-674 SDFTGQ
+674 
-680 GRLFAD
+680 
-686 EAQGGA
+686 AQ
-692 SAARTPTARR
+692 
-702 LAQQLQI
+702 
-709 ARATGNRREAQRL
+709 
-722 VEALRDQ
+722 
-729 RDREA
+729 
-734 SVTEREGPAVP
+734 
-745 AELQKE
+745 
-751 LGAGEVP
+751 
-758 PAARLRETRDEA
+758 
-770 FAGYVDLISRF
+770 
-781 NRGAAR
+781 
-787 QEQLESQ
+787 
-794 QQIVINSLI
+794 
-803 REAEE
+803 
-808 NRGSPLSQ
+808 
-816 SEADI
+816 
-821 VARDAERMLR
+821 
-831 DLRMR
+831 
-836 FGDTRGTVQVGPP
+836 
-849 KDADY
+849 
-854 TTPWN
+854 
-859 EDGTLRTDITE
+859 
-870 PGATGY
+870 
-876 GAPNVESFGPGYRT
+876 
-890 FGSPAAAVRSIEEGL
+890 
-905 DRLARTTAQVP
+905 
-916 SRDHTDLLGTAAQR
+916 TAA
-930 FERALTFAQQRG
+930 
-942 GTEADQA
+942 
-949 LVARLADNADR
+949 
-960 VLRDTETAPLATEY
+960 
-974 LDDVRAGR
+974 
-982 LGSAESKRQELAQR
+982 
-996 LDLMD
+996 
-1001 RMRDNADTRALPF
+1001 
-1014 TGRRGA
+1014 
-1020 PEPSVPYQTS
+1020 
-1030 TEFASFEELD
+1030 
-1040 RYLASDALKEQRA
+1040 EQRA
-1053 ALGLTKD
+1053 AEAVNTSNRRKQERAKFL
-1060 TVSRLNKRLEP
+1060 
-1071 LRQKVAE
+1071 
-1078 LEQAAAEQKRLYDVA
+1078 AEQKRLEAVH
-1093 NSASE
+1093 SA
-1098 ADHAAAKTLV
+1098 A
-1108 KETQRK
+1108 
-1114 VDRIESELDAAS
+1114 VDRRRFDALDDAQ
-1126 FSLRQQLAE
+1126 R
-1135 ASARLQSLHDRRAF
+1135 SARERLLSGETP
-1149 VAREIQGIYSIWA
+1149 EISD
-1162 NASQTEQSVRATIAA
+1162 T
-1177 QNTRAKQLLGTVDA
+1177 
-1191 PASMDVERI
+1191 
-1200 FAEEERVRQLRRAT
+1200 ERVRMQGDPYKVLGGYRARIRDLEKQIMA
-1214 GGRMSLYVRALDDVA
+1214 GFRKS
-1229 KAFAAMNNI
+1229 KAFAGTNL
-1238 AAQEGAPGEF
+1238 E
-1248 SAALDLYLQKHEEAA
+1248 K
-1263 IQLAELRKEG
+1263 LRKTHDSLYEQYRQ
-1273 NALTAAQRNA
+1273 AKTAEQRDA
-1283 ARAEKQIA
+1283 IGAK
-1291 DLYDKSTHA
+1291 YD
-1300 QKGVT
+1300 
-1305 EAQQAEAEA
+1305 QA
-1314 REKLKTVRERHE
+1314 
-1326 HLISFWEKEQAL
+1326 
-1338 VKEQKQ
+1338 
-1344 LARQIAAAKGTITK
+1344 
-1358 TSKRMDAVRDLFLEQ
+1358 
-1373 QGQILTEYRA
+1373 
-1383 QVVQAEALRDEV
+1383 AEALRAAEQRFKTESVMWPGAKGMLDELDAV
-1395 LRETEAQLASV
+1395 TFKAEWLESAINRGEFDDIRPQAAETFARTATAVAERRAAENKAAAETAAARADAPATSGEPLTRTQVKKATKAKGTVYKSRGGVEAKQMYA
-1406 RKDINAALA
+1406 DYQAAIEIA
-1415 EAAPLRRRL
+1415 KKSQS
-1424 NRLEE
+1424 EE
-1429 RVRPQPKPAQID
+1429 RGGDFVGR
-1441 RGEKPQVQSD
+1441 
-1451 AEAAQRAAQT
+1451 QT
-1461 QAEAERLV
+1461 QALSA
-1469 APRGVGRT
+1469 
-1477 QVSFEPRRLLASK
+1477 
-1490 DEKAP
+1490 
-1495 RRIEELI
+1495 
-1502 KILESPR
+1502 
-1509 TAPVELAPVD
+1509 
-1519 TQERDKLRKQQA
+1519 QA
-1531 DLFNKYQNA
+1531 Q
-1540 KSARSRALFGD
+1540 
-1551 MYDRI
+1551 
-1556 TARLRDAE
+1556 
-1564 QTTAS
+1564 
-1569 ALNNE
+1569 
-1574 ELVRVYE
+1574 
-1581 SMLPSIEVREA
+1581 EA
-1592 ARVELEKRR
+1592 AS
-1601 ADVDEKLSARL
+1601 D
-1612 RSAEMRSSKRND
+1612 
-1624 ILKQLKD
+1624 
-1631 LEPRIEAKALNMRDL
+1631 
-1646 AAIERRPER
+1646 
-1655 RAEIEAKKAPLLQQL
+1655 
-1670 QDRRARLLEE
+1670 
-1680 LKGLD
+1680 
-1685 ERISKAFGVS
+1685 
-1695 RTPLEYR
+1695 
-1702 PTVEPAPAPKT
+1702 
-1713 DEEYSQAIE
+1713 
-1722 TRRKLYAEVDALN
+1722 
-1735 EQMRNAPYAEYKKLV
+1735 
-1750 KKRDALLQVLG
+1750 
-1761 DTSRDDSVAKAVQK
+1761 
-1775 AVAEVRGLGLKK
+1775 
-1787 LSEKRSAVLERLSTS
+1787 
-1802 PILAELDADQ
+1802 
-1812 LQSVAELAIG
+1812 
-1822 QPSGRAAGPVARNIG
+1822 
-1837 TNQQVLSQ
+1837 
-1845 AREATATDEAAAD
+1845 
-1858 VDADRLVAEQ
+1858 
-1868 RLEKHRANLVRI
+1868 
-1880 QNEIKRLKDAGRLK
+1880 GRL
-1894 KGRAYTERG
+1894 
-1903 RTVVDLERRVKG
+1903 
-1915 AIERITKKLESYKY
+1915 
-1929 DDTAA
+1929 
-1934 FEAAED
+1934 
-1940 FESQTK
+1940 
-1946 LAEDLGVA
+1946 
-1954 QNIAESIDVE
+1954 
-1964 LPSEMRENGVSLE
+1964 
-1977 FSDPIEPLTMDAY
+1977 
-1990 EAALDGRVLD
+1990 LD
-2000 VLDVLADIGSNA
+2000 VLDDISTNSTNPLTRELAA
-2012 LIRDSAAALRPL
+2012 KFKPL
-2024 VMRTK
+2024 MLRTK
-2029 IEVTTEPVTLNGQR
+2029 LQVEPKQFVVGGVRLEGQYDPETNTIRMDPEALTEEALLHEV
-2043 VEAKYSPAQNKAT
+2043 A
-2056 FDIRYLGERTVVHE
+2056 
-2070 LSHAATMRALDTPV
+2070 HAATLRALAMP
-2084 EQQTPAQRRAVQEL
+2084 ENELSAQQVAAKREL
-2098 DALLA
+2098 
-2103 DVKKDPK
+2103 
-2110 LEGAAFTENLPEFVA
+2110 ENLYREIQSDPAFAEEYASKDLSEFVSEV
-2125 DLFSNTRLHAALD
+2125 LSNGEIRAKLDTRKPTLLGKLHELLM
-2138 RGMKNWFKRFYNGI
+2138 R
-2152 ANLIG
+2152 LIG
-2157 LPKLQLT
+2157 ITPESSR
-2164 SERALAQA
+2164 SERARKAAEALF
-2172 KELLMPSRQIKAVN
+2172 MPSRPFVMVDN
-2186 QTDVASVMRG
+2186 RTVASVMRG

-2204 TAAGTPNAIS
+2204 AAAGTPNAIS

-2310 KEGPN
+2310 KEGSN

-2518 TLHFKEKGADR
+2518 TLHFKEKGVDR

-2830 GDVVAGIGKLLY
+2830 GDVVAGIAKLLY
-2842 NSIPL
+2842 SSIPL

-2859 VTNYSFY
+2859 ATNYSFY

-2952 GSLFQPTDGRGLIDE
+2952 GSLFQPTDGRGIIDE

-3031 PSLSAQE
+3031 PGLSAQE